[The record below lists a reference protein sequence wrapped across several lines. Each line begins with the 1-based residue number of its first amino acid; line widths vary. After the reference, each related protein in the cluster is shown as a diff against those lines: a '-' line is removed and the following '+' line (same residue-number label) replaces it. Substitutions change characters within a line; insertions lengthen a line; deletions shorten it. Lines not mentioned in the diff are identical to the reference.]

1 MGASKDRLEIKVD
14 VLDQPDQRALALA
27 DLMPE
32 DVIAAILQEFR
43 EIDYLG
49 IDPADY
55 QLAYADTGKE
65 LEGNLPLRSQVT
77 EGAHLKLCERERALP
92 GGGRRPDDVLYLRE
106 MASGRVFKLHWLPA
120 IVGRPDRNLR
130 DNQLLAVNLETLPAG
145 LRVSRRHV
153 MIEEQNGQYSV
164 RCLSGNPATLRR
176 TTGDSRPLNTAIQT
190 PIAGGDVLY
199 LDRSEIALKFIVR
212 HDADVAPATTAAQ
225 ENANDA
231 PTIPMDVDS
240 SQQTGSN

>member
-1 MGASKDRLEIKVD
+1 MGASKDRLEIKID

-32 DVIAAILQEFR
+32 DMIAATLQEFR

-49 IDPADY
+49 IDPAEY

-65 LEGNLPLRSQVT
+65 LDGSLPLRSQVT

-92 GGGRRPDDVLYLRE
+92 GGGRRPDAPLYLRE

-130 DNQLLAVNLETLPAG
+130 DNQLLAANLETLPAG

-153 MIEEQNGQYSV
+153 MIDEQNGQYSV

-176 TTGDSRPLNTAIQT
+176 PTGESRPLNTALQT
-190 PIAGGDVLY
+190 PITGGDVLY

-212 HDADVAPATTAAQ
+212 HEESVPVTVVAQ
-225 ENANDA
+225 ENADDA
-231 PTIPMDVDS
+231 PTISMNVDG
-240 SQQTGSN
+240 SQQTGSS